1 MSDTPQQ
8 EEQQDVPAARHDDP
22 QARQMPKAPEDR
34 GGESVAGA
42 AGPDDD
48 APVDE
53 GTATAPKAREFP
65 RPADCSLN
73 LGVIGNCAFSALID
87 GRARVV
93 WCCLPRFDGD
103 PVFNALLHP
112 GEGAAA
118 WGFEIEDFAHAKQW
132 YEPNT
137 AVLRT
142 QLFDSAGQGIEITD
156 FAPRFY
162 SRARYFRP
170 LMLVRR
176 VRPIAGA
183 PRMRVALDPRFQWGA
198 QEPVEVTRGS
208 NHIRYVGPDVT
219 LRLNTDASISHILSR
234 QPFVVSREYN
244 FMFGVDETLLD
255 GIADTARR
263 FEQETIAYWRVWS
276 KRLAIPFEYQD
287 AVIRAAI
294 TLKMSLYEDTGA
306 IVAAMTTSIPE
317 APDSQRNWD
326 YRYCWLRDAFFVVRA
341 LNSLSEVGTME
352 DYLRW
357 LGNVVIGS
365 HGEHIQPLY
374 GIGLER
380 ELPESFVESLPGYRG
395 MGPVRVGNQAQEHF
409 QHDVYGNIVLGAA
422 QAFHDHRLLQRAGE
436 AEFPHLEAVGERAI
450 AVYGTPDAGMWEL
463 RTRARVHTS
472 SALMSWAA
480 CDRLAMIARALDK
493 TARAEAASSGKP
505 AENRINF
512 AERAAYWH
520 GHASRMREEIL
531 AKSWSEERQAFAESF
546 GGRELDASIL
556 LMAEVGLIDARD
568 PRFVSTVDAME
579 KTLCDGPY
587 MRRYEAADDFGKPET
602 AFNICT
608 FWRIDALAKI
618 GRKAEARQIFET
630 MLAARN
636 PLGLLSEDTHPVTGE
651 MWGNF
656 PQTYSMVGII
666 NAAMRLSAPWDSAI

>member
-1 MSDTPQQ
+1 MSSTSSHRPDSDPHSETP
-8 EEQQDVPAARHDDP
+8 E
-22 QARQMPKAPEDR
+22 APEDR
-34 GGESVAGA
+34 AGQSLAGA
-42 AGPDDD
+42 AD
-48 APVDE
+48 APTE
-53 GTATAPKAREFP
+53 EAAPP
-65 RPADCSLN
+65 PAPLGPPASSGFGPPAKPSLDV
-73 LGVIGNCAFSALID
+73 GVIGNCAFSALVD
-87 GRARVV
+87 SRGRVV

-103 PVFNALLHP
+103 PVFNALLHS
-112 GEGAAA
+112 GDDAGA
-118 WGFEIEDFAHAKQW
+118 WCIEIEDFDHAKQW

-142 QLFDSAGQGIEITD
+142 QLFDSRGQGLEITD
-156 FAPRFY
+156 FAPRFF
-162 SRARYFRP
+162 SRSRYFRP
-170 LMLVRR
+170 LTLVRR
-176 VRPIAGA
+176 VRPIAGT
-183 PRMRVALDPRFQWGA
+183 PRIRVRLQPRFQWGA
-198 QEPVEVTRGS
+198 QAPVEITRGS
-208 NHIRYVGPDVT
+208 NHIRYIGPDFT
-219 LRLNTDASISHILSR
+219 LRLNSDAPISHLLSQ
-234 QPFVVSREYN
+234 QPFVLSREHN
-244 FMFGVDETLLD
+244 FLLGADETLND

-263 FEQETIAYWRVWS
+263 FEQETIAYWRTWS
-276 KRLAIPFEYQD
+276 KRLAIPLEFQD

-294 TLKMSLYEDTGA
+294 TLKLSLFEDTGA

-317 APDSQRNWD
+317 APGSQRNWD
-326 YRYCWLRDAFFVVRA
+326 YRFCWLRDAFFVVRA

-357 LGNVVIGS
+357 LSNVVIGS

-380 ELPESFVESLPGYRG
+380 ELPESIIEHLSGYRD

-422 QAFHDHRLLQRAGE
+422 QSFHDQRLLHRAGKD
-436 AEFPHLEAVGERAI
+436 EFPHLEAVGEQAI
-450 AVYGTPDAGMWEL
+450 RVYGTPDAGMWEL

-480 CDRLAMIARALDK
+480 CDRLAKIARRL
-493 TARAEAASSGKP
+493 ELP
-505 AENRINF
+505 
-512 AERAAYWH
+512 EREAYWH
-520 GHASRMREEIL
+520 GHAARMREEIL
-531 AKSWSEERQAFAESF
+531 EKSWSEERQAFAESF

-556 LMAEVGLIDARD
+556 LMVEVGLIDARD
-568 PRFVSTVDAME
+568 PRFISTVEAME

-618 GRKAEARQIFET
+618 GRKEEARQIFET

-666 NAAMRLSAPWDSAI
+666 NAAVRLSAAWESTI